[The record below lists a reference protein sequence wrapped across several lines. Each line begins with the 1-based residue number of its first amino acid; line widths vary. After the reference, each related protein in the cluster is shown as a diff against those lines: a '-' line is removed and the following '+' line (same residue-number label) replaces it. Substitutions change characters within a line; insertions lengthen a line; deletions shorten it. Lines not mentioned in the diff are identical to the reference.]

1 MVVKRTAF
9 ILTTNAELKDSL
21 ELILQGKAAGE
32 LSVQRA
38 RNRDDLLSR
47 LGDCKSPR
55 SIENIV
61 LLDGTLAINA
71 EELLSIIRGIKQQAG
86 GIPVILLNGP
96 QEYIEVGADLGIYQ
110 ASVYG
115 EAKLGSLVQAC
126 LENLRRWRDNFASSI
141 SPELVDDYRGRTL
154 LLREQGPM
162 WGWEAHRRKRF
173 RNVFPGVV
181 TLVSTATTKELP
193 IVFKRGESDNGSS
206 PEVATYA
213 LLHRLQGRLIPQQFG
228 NDERLLALQQIGDN
242 ASFGANSLDDLIAV
256 QGIESS
262 TLQLLELVDSAARM
276 YYAGSL
282 CLLEQAHPRG
292 TLAQR
297 SLFGVDTVE
306 LWRGLSSRFDDPSA
320 SAEPFVYGTGE
331 YPLATHTFVRDKLLR
346 DFWRLAREVR
356 GETDATELRQRLEVL
371 IDQKGNGD
379 HFLSWTGYGA
389 PGLVHLDM
397 TTNNILYAGADNPEP
412 WKIIDL
418 FKMGVGSPLFQLAF
432 LAHPYF
438 VLGDAT
444 CSQEEK
450 KYLLRR
456 NLLGH
461 FALSIWDAQ
470 GAGPMPSLPERGIV
484 VDQEL
489 ERLFPSYG
497 IFESLRMMGD
507 IVGEA
512 GYIRRYGK
520 AYEDDLVQ
528 HGRVV
533 QALCEELRTSAP
545 LWVQAVAEF
554 ITHELVSYILKD

>member
-193 IVFKRGESDNGSS
+193 IVFK
-206 PEVATYA
+206 
-213 LLHRLQGRLIPQQFG
+213 
-228 NDERLLALQQIGDN
+228 
-242 ASFGANSLDDLIAV
+242 
-256 QGIESS
+256 
-262 TLQLLELVDSAARM
+262 
-276 YYAGSL
+276 
-282 CLLEQAHPRG
+282 
-292 TLAQR
+292 
-297 SLFGVDTVE
+297 
-306 LWRGLSSRFDDPSA
+306 
-320 SAEPFVYGTGE
+320 
-331 YPLATHTFVRDKLLR
+331 
-346 DFWRLAREVR
+346 
-356 GETDATELRQRLEVL
+356 
-371 IDQKGNGD
+371 
-379 HFLSWTGYGA
+379 
-389 PGLVHLDM
+389 
-397 TTNNILYAGADNPEP
+397 
-412 WKIIDL
+412 
-418 FKMGVGSPLFQLAF
+418 
-432 LAHPYF
+432 
-438 VLGDAT
+438 
-444 CSQEEK
+444 
-450 KYLLRR
+450 
-456 NLLGH
+456 
-461 FALSIWDAQ
+461 
-470 GAGPMPSLPERGIV
+470 
-484 VDQEL
+484 
-489 ERLFPSYG
+489 
-497 IFESLRMMGD
+497 
-507 IVGEA
+507 
-512 GYIRRYGK
+512 
-520 AYEDDLVQ
+520 
-528 HGRVV
+528 
-533 QALCEELRTSAP
+533 
-545 LWVQAVAEF
+545 
-554 ITHELVSYILKD
+554 